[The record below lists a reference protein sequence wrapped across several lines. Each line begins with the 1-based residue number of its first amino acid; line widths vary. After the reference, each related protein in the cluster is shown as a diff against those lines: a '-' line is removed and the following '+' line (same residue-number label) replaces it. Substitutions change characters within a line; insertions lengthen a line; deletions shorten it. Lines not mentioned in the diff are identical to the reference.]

1 MTQKEFLKK
10 VSYDTNKL
18 HAEMSVYYDDAIIAT
33 LSFENVEDKL
43 NDDKYC
49 SELAKEVA
57 LQSSLGENIEE

>member
-10 VSYDTNKL
+10 VSYDTNEL
-18 HAEMSVYYDDAIIAT
+18 YAEMSVYYDDAIIAT

-49 SELAKEVA
+49 RELAEEVA
-57 LQSSLGENIEE
+57 LQSSLGENIK